1 MAAGS
6 GSRYG
11 KLKQFDGL
19 GPNEE
24 FLMEFSIFDA
34 IENQFDHIVIVTKA
48 ENQNF
53 LQQYM
58 DNRLPNNVKVDVI
71 TQSIDDTPDGVKIET
86 TREKPWGTAHAVW
99 SARHLIQGDFVIIN
113 ADDYYGKPAFS
124 AAADFIRN
132 NDNNSFGLVTY
143 SLGDTLSEH
152 GSVSRGVCK
161 VDEDKLISIE
171 EFTKIESIKG
181 EIMDQHSGLS
191 LHSEDLVSMNFWVC
205 HDKIF
210 NYIDDYFTSFLSIA
224 DNLEKSEIYLPFVI
238 QEMMVQRA
246 VDVTVIQVKSPW
258 FGVTYFNDK
267 LSAQEAIQKFS
278 YEGLYTSPLWTK

>member
-1 MAAGS
+1 M
-6 GSRYG
+6 
-11 KLKQFDGL
+11 KLHEK
-19 GPNEE
+19 
-24 FLMEFSIFDA
+24 
-34 IENQFDHIVIVTKA
+34 
-48 ENQNF
+48 
-53 LQQYM
+53 
-58 DNRLPNNVKVDVI
+58 
-71 TQSIDDTPDGVKIET
+71 
-86 TREKPWGTAHAVW
+86 KPWGTAHAVW

-224 DNLEKSEIYLPFVI
+224 DNLEKI
-238 QEMMVQRA
+238 
-246 VDVTVIQVKSPW
+246 
-258 FGVTYFNDK
+258 
-267 LSAQEAIQKFS
+267 
-278 YEGLYTSPLWTK
+278 